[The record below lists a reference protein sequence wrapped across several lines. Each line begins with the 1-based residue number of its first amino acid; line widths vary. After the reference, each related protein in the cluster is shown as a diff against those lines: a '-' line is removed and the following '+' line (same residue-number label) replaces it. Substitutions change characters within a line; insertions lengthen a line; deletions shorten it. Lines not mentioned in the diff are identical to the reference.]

1 MRFRSRTAAL
11 ICVAG
16 TSGFVVIRFQRED
29 TTYSACIAGAQTS
42 EANQYEASPYE
53 LLQGR
58 ELHYFSRLQFERRRM
73 SFLAG
78 RLAGKRALAE
88 YTGIEALTSIEI
100 AIGVFG
106 QPIVCLDRAG
116 CADVSITHCGDYAIA
131 VAFSPEHP
139 LGIDVEQAG
148 ELVRAARR
156 YIGSEEGGA
165 TERLKWGEALELATI
180 WSAKEA
186 LSKVLKCGL
195 TVPTEVLAVSNVEIA
210 GPCSAVLWFKNFSQY
225 KSYSTFSGDHVLSI
239 VLPARSALT
248 LESDVLMAIFQRWPA
263 VLG

>member
-1 MRFRSRTAAL
+1 M
-11 ICVAG
+11 
-16 TSGFVVIRFQRED
+16 VIRFQRED

-58 ELHYFSRLQFERRRM
+58 ELHYFSRLQFERRRR

-78 RLAGKRALAE
+78 RLASKRAIAE

-148 ELVRAARR
+148 ELVRAARN
-156 YIGSEEGGA
+156 YIGPDEVAAAE
-165 TERLKWGEALELATI
+165 TLKWGEALQLATV

-186 LSKVLKCGL
+186 LSKVLRCGL
-195 TVPTEVLAVSNVEIA
+195 TVPTEALAVSRLETA
-210 GPCSAVLWFKNFSQY
+210 GPRSAILWFRNFSQY
-225 KSYSTFSGDHVLSI
+225 KSHSMFSGDHVLSI
-239 VLPARSALT
+239 VLPARSGFT
-248 LESDVLMAIFQRWPA
+248 VESDFLMAVWSDA
-263 VLG
+263 GST